1 MGPRIYN
8 LLPTLVGSAAAWSTH
23 LPRIAAM
30 RFDWVFVNPFHE
42 TGGSGS
48 LYAVA
53 DYYALA
59 AFVRGDDSRSD
70 AEIVAAFTRAAAKRE
85 LSVMMDLVINHT
97 ADDSPLTREH
107 PQWYRRDDAGAIVAP
122 SAVDQDDPTNV
133 TVWGDLAELDY
144 GDRPER
150 DELVRYFCDVAVHY
164 AKLGV
169 RGFRCDAAYKVPGT
183 VWSEI
188 IAAVRAVRPDAYF
201 AAETLGCTPGEIRR
215 LDGAGFDALFNSSK
229 YWDFR
234 APWLLEQYAT
244 GREIAP
250 SIAFPESHDTPRVAS
265 DFSPT
270 DARAIEHEYRF
281 RYLFAAFFSAGVM
294 MPMGY
299 EFGFRT
305 SFDVVRTQPS
315 DWEKPAFDISTFIA
329 ETNAMKAET
338 SALGA
343 EGTQRAVP
351 LASGA
356 IALVRDGGSGGDA
369 VAIVNPGAAPVSI
382 AGFDV
387 ARLVGESVRDVTPKH
402 RSRELDLAAKIDL
415 GAREIRVFAATNG
428 KPQRVRTGATP
439 DPRLEARAVVIE
451 DIAPQLDGGTHAIKR
466 VVGDTV
472 EVTATIF
479 RDGHDGVDAALL
491 FRPVGSSFWRETPL
505 EYVENDA
512 FAGSFPLD
520 RIGAYEYTIEAWPD
534 LFGTW
539 YHFTEVKHAAEQP
552 IDLELREGR
561 DLLEGAR
568 SRARGALRDEL
579 EALARAFDRT
589 SDASERAKLMLAPET
604 LALVRRA
611 PDRAPATRYARVLP
625 AYADRRAGAFAA
637 WYEFFPRSAG
647 SEPGVHGTLA
657 DAAAR
662 LPAVRR
668 MGFDVVYL
676 PPIHPIGHA
685 FRKGKN
691 NTLDAGPDDP
701 GSPWAIGNEDGGHTA
716 IEPKLG
722 TLDDFAAFVAAAK
735 ANNLEVAIDYALQ
748 CSPDHPYVKEH
759 PEWFTIR
766 PDGTIKYAE
775 NPPKKY
781 QDIVN
786 FEWFGPHAPALWNE
800 LRDVVEFWIARGVT
814 TFRVDNPHTKPFAF
828 WKWMIA
834 DVQSRRPEIVFLAEA
849 FTRPAVA
856 YELAKGG
863 FTQNY
868 TYFTWRN
875 TKAELTAYLTEL
887 TTTAAAEFFRPNFFA
902 NTPDILPPYL
912 QTGGRP
918 AFAIRLVLAATL
930 SSVYGIYSG
939 YELAENAGLPG
950 REEYLDSEKYEIRVR
965 DYDVPESLAPEIA
978 RINAIRR
985 ENPALH
991 DWRNVR
997 FYRAD
1002 DDNVLFYG
1010 KRSGTNVL
1018 LIAVSLDPFS
1028 VRETTLWFPTG
1039 DLGLADGDTFE
1050 VEELLSRGAK
1060 ETRRGSPHGIRLD
1073 PRRNPAAIYRL
1084 TLPATPAMT

>member
-8 LLPTLVGSAAAWSTH
+8 LLPTLAGSVSAWAAH
-23 LPRIAAM
+23 LERIAAM

-59 AFVRGDDSRSD
+59 AFARGDDARSD
-70 AEIVAAFTRAAAKRE
+70 DEIVRDFARAAAKRD

-97 ADDSPLTREH
+97 ANDSPLARER
-107 PQWYRRDDAGAIVAP
+107 PQWYRRDESGAIVAP
-122 SAVDQDDPTNV
+122 SAVDQDDPSKV

-144 GDRPER
+144 RERPER
-150 DELVRYFCDVAVHY
+150 AELVRYFCDVAVHY
-164 AKLGV
+164 ARLGV
-169 RGFRCDAAYKVPGT
+169 RGFRCDAAYKVPGA

-188 IAAVRAVRPDAYF
+188 LAAVRTVRPDAYF
-201 AAETLGCTPGEIRR
+201 AAETLGCTPAEIRQ

-234 APWLLEQYAT
+234 APWLLDQYAT
-244 GREIAP
+244 NREIAP

-265 DFSPT
+265 DYAAADVRT
-270 DARAIEHEYRF
+270 IEREYRF

-299 EFGFRT
+299 EYGFRT
-305 SFDVVRTQPS
+305 SFDVVRTRPT
-315 DWEKPAFDISTFIA
+315 DWETAAFDISDFVA
-329 ETNAMKAET
+329 ETNAMKAAVP
-338 SALGA
+338 ALGA
-343 EGTQRAVP
+343 EGPQRAVP

-356 IALVRDGGSGGDA
+356 LALVRDGGGSGDA
-369 VAIVNPGAAPVSI
+369 VAVINAGSAPAAV

-387 ARLVGESVRDVTPKH
+387 ARLAGESLREVTPKH
-402 RSRELDLAAKIDL
+402 RSRELDLAATIEL
-415 GAREIRVFAATNG
+415 AARDVRVFAAPAPKG
-428 KPQRVRTGATP
+428 RQAR
-439 DPRLEARAVVIE
+439 PRGGNDSRHEARPVVIE
-451 DIAPQLDGGTHAIKR
+451 DVAPQLDGGKHAVKR
-466 VVGDTV
+466 VAGETID
-472 EVTATIF
+472 VTATIF

-491 FRPVGSSFWRETPL
+491 YRPSGATFWHEAPL
-505 EYVENDA
+505 VYVENDV
-512 FAGSFPLD
+512 FAGSFALD
-520 RIGAYEYTIEAWPD
+520 RIGGYEYTIEAWPD

-539 YHFTEVKHAAEQP
+539 HHFTEVKHAAGQP

-561 DLLEGAR
+561 ELVESAR
-568 SRARGALRDEL
+568 SRARGSLRDEL
-579 EALARAFDRT
+579 DALARSYDRAT
-589 SDASERAKLMLAPET
+589 DAHQRAATLLARGA
-604 LALVRRA
+604 LALLRRA
-611 PDRAPATRYARVLP
+611 PDRSLATRYAPVLP
-625 AYADRRAGAFAA
+625 AYADRRRAAFAA
-637 WYEFFPRSAG
+637 WYEFFPRSA
-647 SEPGVHGTLA
+647 SSKPGAHGTLA

-676 PPIHPIGHA
+676 PPIHPIGRA

-691 NTLDAGPDDP
+691 NSLEAGPDDP
-701 GSPWAIGNEDGGHTA
+701 GSPWAIGNEHGGHTA
-716 IEPKLG
+716 IEPRLG
-722 TLDDFAAFVAAAK
+722 TFDDFAAFVAAAR
-735 ANNLEVAIDYALQ
+735 ANGLEVALDYALQ
-748 CSPDHPYVKEH
+748 CSPDHPYVRDH
-759 PEWFTIR
+759 PEWFTVR

-786 FEWFGPHAPALWNE
+786 FNWFGPHAPALWNE

-828 WKWMIA
+828 WEWMIA
-834 DVQSRRPEIVFLAEA
+834 DVRSRHPEIVFLAEA

-887 TTTAAAEFFRPNFFA
+887 TTTEAADFFRPNFFA

-930 SSVYGIYSG
+930 SSIYGIYSG

-965 DYDVPESLAPEIA
+965 AYDVPESLAPEIA

-1002 DDNVLFYG
+1002 DENVIFYG
-1010 KRSGTNVL
+1010 KRAGGNVL
-1018 LIAVSLDPFS
+1018 LIAVNLDPFS
-1028 VRETTLWFPTG
+1028 ARETTLWFPTG
-1039 DLGLADGDTFE
+1039 ELGLADGDAFG
-1050 VEELLSRGAK
+1050 VEELLGGGAK
-1060 ETRRGSPHGIRLD
+1060 ETWRGSPHGVRLD
-1073 PRRNPAAIYRL
+1073 PQRNPAVLYRL
-1084 TLPATPAMT
+1084 TLPAAPATT